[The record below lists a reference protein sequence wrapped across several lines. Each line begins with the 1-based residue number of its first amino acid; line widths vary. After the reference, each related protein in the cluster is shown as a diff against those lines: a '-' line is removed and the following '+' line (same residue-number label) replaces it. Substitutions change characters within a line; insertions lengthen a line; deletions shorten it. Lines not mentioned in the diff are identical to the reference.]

1 MAGGFDP
8 IDLAVMANRL
18 RAITR
23 EMANTVALAARSAV
37 VGVARDFSC
46 AILSAEA
53 ELIEAA
59 EGLPIHVFGI
69 DLQARSMLRLH
80 PDLAAGDAF
89 LHNDPYLGNS
99 HPADHTILAP
109 VFSAGRLVFIV
120 AVKAHQADCGNS
132 IPSTYHAGARDVY
145 EEGSLT
151 FPCVRVQRGYA
162 DNDDIVRMCRRR
174 IRVPEQWHGDYLAMV
189 GAARVGE
196 RRLAE
201 FVEKHG
207 AERAEAFIAAW
218 FDYGE
223 RRAVEAI
230 RRLPAGRIVR
240 KGRFDPLPPMLPEG
254 VPLAIALEIDPAA
267 ARITVDLTDNP
278 DCVACGV
285 NQSEA
290 TAIANALTGVFN
302 CLDWDIPHN
311 AGSIRRIAVHLRENC
326 VAGIPRFPHSCSTA
340 TTLLADVLINLVQS
354 AFGELGEGY
363 GLSEGNCCNSA
374 GVAVVSGRDRRRG
387 GAPYINQLFLMGG
400 GGPASAHCD
409 GMVYYLSPP
418 GAGLFWRDSV
428 EIDEQRF
435 PMLIRE
441 MRLIPDSAGPG
452 RFRGGPA
459 TRCVFGPRF
468 DEMTVITIS
477 NGRENPPRGVRGGRA
492 AACAANHK
500 IHPDGRMERLPGLV
514 FETVRPGEWIA
525 GLDNGGGGYGDPRAR
540 EPSYVLED
548 VREGYESQRRAYE
561 VYGVVLG
568 GDAADDSLTVDAEAT
583 ARRRASPSP

>member
-8 IDLAVMANRL
+8 IDLAIMANRL

-46 AILSAEA
+46 AILSADA
-53 ELIEAA
+53 ELIESA
-59 EGLPIHVFGI
+59 EGLPIHIFGI
-69 DLQARSMLRLH
+69 DLQARAMLRLH

-162 DNDDIVRMCRRR
+162 DNDDIVRMCLRR

-196 RRLAE
+196 RRLVE
-201 FVEKHG
+201 FIEKHG
-207 AERAEAFIAAW
+207 AERVEAFIAAW

-223 RRAVEAI
+223 RRAIEAI

-254 VPLAIALEIDPAA
+254 VPLAVTLEIDPAA
-267 ARITVDLTDNP
+267 ARITVDLRDNP

-290 TAIANALTGVFN
+290 TATANALTGVFN
-302 CLDWDIPHN
+302 CLAWDIPHN
-311 AGSIRRIAVHLRENC
+311 AGSIRRIAVRLRENC
-326 VAGIPRFPHSCSTA
+326 VAGM
-340 TTLLADVLINLVQS
+340 LACGS
-354 AFGELGEGY
+354 
-363 GLSEGNCCNSA
+363 
-374 GVAVVSGRDRRRG
+374 R
-387 GAPYINQLFLMGG
+387 
-400 GGPASAHCD
+400 
-409 GMVYYLSPP
+409 
-418 GAGLFWRDSV
+418 
-428 EIDEQRF
+428 
-435 PMLIRE
+435 
-441 MRLIPDSAGPG
+441 
-452 RFRGGPA
+452 
-459 TRCVFGPRF
+459 
-468 DEMTVITIS
+468 
-477 NGRENPPRGVRGGRA
+477 
-492 AACAANHK
+492 
-500 IHPDGRMERLPGLV
+500 
-514 FETVRPGEWIA
+514 
-525 GLDNGGGGYGDPRAR
+525 
-540 EPSYVLED
+540 
-548 VREGYESQRRAYE
+548 
-561 VYGVVLG
+561 
-568 GDAADDSLTVDAEAT
+568 
-583 ARRRASPSP
+583 